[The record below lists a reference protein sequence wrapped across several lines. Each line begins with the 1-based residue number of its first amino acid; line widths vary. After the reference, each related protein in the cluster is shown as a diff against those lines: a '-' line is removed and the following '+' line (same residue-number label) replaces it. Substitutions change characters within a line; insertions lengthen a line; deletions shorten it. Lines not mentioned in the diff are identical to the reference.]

1 MYPCPGETWAG
12 KRAPIL
18 MTFYLTD
25 DSRRSDFV
33 SYISKPLIINLLREW
48 LIDS

>member
-1 MYPCPGETWAG
+1 MYPCLGETRGG

-33 SYISKPLIINLLREW
+33 SCTSKPLIINRLCES
-48 LIDS
+48 LIGS